1 MVAFRVNMNF
11 HSVDIW
17 CYCALF
23 LQFNQDIN
31 APKNFFC
38 LEWKIQ
44 NVLKPFLILCCL
56 AGSELYNVATI
67 TGLPSALLLEDGGD
81 VITSLPGLLLKDDR
95 YTITGLPSSLL
106 LEDDGDVITGWPS
119 LLLDDDG
126 DTFTGLP
133 ASLLLDDDGDALT
146 GLQSG
151 LLLYDDRGAADTGG
165 TESRHNT
172 LHTSLDAKATQE
184 YFSKI

>member
-1 MVAFRVNMNF
+1 MNF

-23 LQFNQDIN
+23 LQFNQGIN

-56 AGSELYNVATI
+56 AGSELNNVA
-67 TGLPSALLLEDGGD
+67 
-81 VITSLPGLLLKDDR
+81 
-95 YTITGLPSSLL
+95 TITGLPSSLL
-106 LEDDGDVITGWPS
+106 LEDDGDVITGWP
-119 LLLDDDG
+119 
-126 DTFTGLP
+126 
-133 ASLLLDDDGDALT
+133 SLLLDDDGDALT

-184 YFSKI
+184 FLF